1 MNQNKLLNILCS
13 LPIILVILYYL
24 PFLGICLT
32 IVRLFTMN
40 NKKHINTSISFI
52 IISIILWIPV
62 LLNKLINITKLNIPY
77 LNEIINSN
85 VYSELINYSKF
96 IFTIGV
102 IFLILSVVFKN
113 IFNKIINYIKQYI
126 LRKEMIQKEIS
137 EKNDL
142 KIKEKQERAKT
153 TNVVYCPYC
162 GANNILTEKVGKC
175 NYCRRQIQY
184 KG

>member
-13 LPIILVILYYL
+13 LPVVLVILYYL

-40 NKKHINTSISFI
+40 NKKHINTSIAFI
-52 IISIILWIPV
+52 VISLILFIPSV
-62 LLNKLINITKLNIPY
+62 LNKIVNITKLTIPY
-77 LNEIINSN
+77 LNEITKSN
-85 VYSELINYSKF
+85 MYSPLINYSKF
-96 IFTIGV
+96 LFTAGV
-102 IFLILSVVFKN
+102 IFLILSVIFKKL
-113 IFNKIINYIKQYI
+113 FNKVIEYIKQY
-126 LRKEMIQKEIS
+126 LHRKETIEREIS

-153 TNVVYCPYC
+153 THVVYCPHC
-162 GANNILTEKVGKC
+162 GANNILTEKIGKC